1 MIAALVPVKALSEAK
16 GRLAAV
22 LTSEERRRL
31 ALAMLADVV
40 TALLGAASIAYIA
53 IISPDKAVLKEAERL
68 RARPL
73 PEPPQVR
80 GINAA
85 LSYGASLLAKEG
97 ADTILVVP
105 GDLPTLTAAA
115 VEAVL
120 ASLPS
125 PRGVAIVPSAEG
137 GTNVL
142 ALRPPDAIPFRFG
155 PKSFT
160 AHRREAVARAVPTT
174 VVRREEL
181 TTDIDSPQ
189 DLLRVPQAPGAE
201 NTKRLLQDLS
211 LPGRL
216 GAGQEGG
223 A

>member
-53 IISPDKAVLKEAERL
+53 IISPDKAVLREAERL

-85 LSYGASLLAKEG
+85 LSYGAAELAREG

-105 GDLPTLTAAA
+105 ADLPTLTPAA
-115 VEAVL
+115 VEA
-120 ASLPS
+120 
-125 PRGVAIVPSAEG
+125 
-137 GTNVL
+137 VL

-160 AHRREAVARAVPTT
+160 AHRREAVARAVPTA
-174 VVRREEL
+174 VVRRDDL

-189 DLLRVPQAPGAE
+189 DLLRLPQSPGAE
-201 NTKRLLQDLS
+201 NTKRLLQDLA

-216 GAGQEGG
+216 GTAQESGQ
-223 A
+223 

>member
-1 MIAALVPVKALSEAK
+1 VIAALVPVKALSEAK

-105 GDLPTLTAAA
+105 GDLPTITAAA

-160 AHRREAVARAVPTT
+160 AHRGEAAARQEPPPVARGGGLPADV
-174 VVRREEL
+174 
-181 TTDIDSPQ
+181 DSPQ
-189 DLLRVPQAPGAE
+189 ALRRVPQAPGAE

>member
-53 IISPDKAVLKEAERL
+53 IISPDKAVLREAERL

-85 LSYGASLLAKEG
+85 LSYGATELAREG

-105 GDLPTLTAAA
+105 ADLPTLTPAA
-115 VEAVL
+115 VEEVL

-125 PRGVAIVPSAEG
+125 PKGVAIVPSVEG

-160 AHRREAVARAVPTT
+160 AHRREAVARSVPTA
-174 VVRREEL
+174 VLRREDL
-181 TTDIDSPQ
+181 TADIDSPQ
-189 DLLRVPQAPGAE
+189 DLLRLSQAPGAE

-211 LPGRL
+211 LPRRL
-216 GAGQEGG
+216 GAGEE
-223 A
+223 ASE

>member
-1 MIAALVPVKALSEAK
+1 M
-16 GRLAAV
+16 
-22 LTSEERRRL
+22 
-31 ALAMLADVV
+31 
-40 TALLGAASIAYIA
+40 
-53 IISPDKAVLKEAERL
+53 
-68 RARPL
+68 
-73 PEPPQVR
+73 
-80 GINAA
+80 
-85 LSYGASLLAKEG
+85 
-97 ADTILVVP
+97 
-105 GDLPTLTAAA
+105 
-115 VEAVL
+115 L